1 MSSCRH
7 HHHPPHKKEDAATK
21 EETVV
26 PAPASSSS
34 SHCCSGN
41 EKSSHSH
48 GHSHDHGHR
57 HGHDHHN
64 HGPPPPPPSPPD
76 GHGHGHDHRH
86 DRGHHHDRHHDE
98 SVEAKAECCSNNKNS
113 NNSTSEGGV
122 KATTLLVS
130 TTLSPCSGGGDNN
143 NHGHA
148 NHDDNGAAGT
158 EGEKKTST
166 KCCAGIAPSS
176 SSLGAGSNNHN
187 NSNHSNHSGPPLCL
201 AVIRENGTDLV
212 VFDAAGIPKTFRYE
226 GDVRTLCFSSH
237 DNARAEH
244 FLTPCFDDDGNHGGG
259 PGPDSGGL
267 GLGGGG
273 GSSSA
278 ACFCGIG
285 MPHLHAHVRSPDTC
299 DNRSSHHSGSD
310 DERIA
315 ALADQV
321 LLPVDP
327 IGSNASVAGTEHS
340 ETTSTATREEAK
352 ESSSSLL
359 RFAVSDRMPKVC
371 NSRQVKKQLGDQGLD
386 VGGIR
391 CHQRRIHPVQHDDHV
406 DYLVHDSKAGSLHLA
421 YPCDDCGMEDV
432 HGTFTNVASRTVA
445 RKKRRG
451 GGHHQDNEDS
461 MEGDG
466 VQLHFFQVDPTRP
479 FSLVEHLQNLFQ
491 THQSDRV
498 SAATHLMGHG
508 HVGHDHGHGHIDHI
522 GHDHGHGGDSRMA
535 PSVGM
540 GVKPAPTRDVAVS
553 VRSTFAC
560 TGICCSSETPVILR
574 LLETIKGVH
583 RVMVNVPV
591 KQVLVDHDPSLVST
605 SELDLM
611 LSKNGFK
618 ATTLTDGSASAAAA
632 ASAAATALTA
642 ENGRTVLFVE
652 GICCASEVPTVK
664 SILEPLKGVAG
675 VSVNTT
681 QKLVYVNHSLAYVS
695 SQQLAD
701 ALASEGFP
709 SEIRE
714 DASRAVLS
722 AQSAFVRSLL
732 SLEMPDTDEGDP
744 KTNDLEALTALLRR
758 YDGTQVESFVVD
770 WPARAV
776 TVIHNPFVLSAQDVV
791 TALRAN
797 ANIESK
803 VLTDGADPKTWSIP
817 EWDEKGGAATSGA
830 DNLDADEKRSFPRP
844 NVILSGVCWVISMLH
859 YIGGNWYVH
868 SLLVLDATSIL
879 ATFSSQY
886 NSHSC

>member
-1 MSSCRH
+1 MSSCHHH
-7 HHHPPHKKEDAATK
+7 HHHPPHKKEEDAATK

-41 EKSSHSH
+41 EKSSHGH
-48 GHSHDHGHR
+48 GHGHGH
-57 HGHDHHN
+57 GHHN
-64 HGPPPPPPSPPD
+64 HGPPPPPPSPP
-76 GHGHGHDHRH
+76 HGHDHDHRH
-86 DRGHHHDRHHDE
+86 DHGHHHDHRHHQDE
-98 SVEAKAECCSNNKNS
+98 SVEAKAECCGNNKN
-113 NNSTSEGGV
+113 NNSTSTGV

-130 TTLSPCSGGGDNN
+130 TTSSPCCGGGDN
-143 NHGHA
+143 HGHT
-148 NHDDNGAAGT
+148 NRDNVAEAT
-158 EGEKKTST
+158 EEEEKTTST
-166 KCCAGIAPSS
+166 KCCAGGASSS
-176 SSLGAGSNNHN
+176 SSLGAGSN
-187 NSNHSNHSGPPLCL
+187 SNHSGPPLCL

-212 VFDAAGIPKTFRYE
+212 VFDASGIPKTFRYE

-259 PGPDSGGL
+259 GGGGPDSGDL
-267 GLGGGG
+267 GSGG
-273 GSSSA
+273 GSSGSA

-299 DNRSSHHSGSD
+299 DSSNSHHGGSE

-327 IGSNASVAGTEHS
+327 MGSNASVAGTEHS
-340 ETTSTATREEAK
+340 ETTSTATKEETK
-352 ESSSSLL
+352 ESSSSSLL

-391 CHQRRIHPVQHDDHV
+391 CHQRRIHQVVHDDHV

-451 GGHHQDNEDS
+451 GALLGNDAKDNDGDD
-461 MEGDG
+461 EGDG

-508 HVGHDHGHGHIDHI
+508 HIGHDHDHI
-522 GHDHGHGGDSRMA
+522 GHDHGHDHGGDSRMA
-535 PSVGM
+535 PSAGM
-540 GVKPAPTRDVAVS
+540 GVGPAPTQDVAVS

-574 LLETIKGVH
+574 LLETIKGVN

-605 SELDLM
+605 SDLALM

-618 ATTLTDGSASAAAA
+618 ATPLTDGSASAAAV

-732 SLEMPDTDEGDP
+732 SLEVPDTDEGDP
-744 KTNDLEALTALLRR
+744 KSNDLEALTALLRR

-791 TALRAN
+791 TALRTN

-817 EWDEKGGAATSGA
+817 EWDEKGGA

-859 YIGGNWYVH
+859 YIGGNWYV
-868 SLLVLDATSIL
+868 SRWFL
-879 ATFSSQY
+879 FY
-886 NSHSC
+886 W